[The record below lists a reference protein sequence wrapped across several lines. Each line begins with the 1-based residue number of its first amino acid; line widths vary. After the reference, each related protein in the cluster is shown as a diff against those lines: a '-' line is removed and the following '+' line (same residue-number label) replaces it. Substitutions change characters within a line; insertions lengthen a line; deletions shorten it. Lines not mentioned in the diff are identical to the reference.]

1 MVGIILPASL
11 RVLEILPDG
20 DYTPDVA
27 VLSRL
32 TRLETLEMSCWNPI
46 PQQLPQLPVL
56 RTFIGV
62 LSDLQLLTPVASTLE
77 NLELS
82 GGDLD
87 FEQPM
92 RFTNFTCL
100 RKLHLSFF
108 NYTPLV
114 PTSALLPPNLPSMTM
129 AWPHDL
135 APSMDSLRE
144 FIDNFGQI
152 VVNENEHDDGLS
164 LTFNCS

>member
-1 MVGIILPASL
+1 
-11 RVLEILPDG
+11 
-20 DYTPDVA
+20 
-27 VLSRL
+27 
-32 TRLETLEMSCWNPI
+32 MSCWNPI
-46 PQQLPQLPVL
+46 SQPLPQLPVL

-62 LSDLQLLTPVASTLE
+62 LSDLRLLTPVASTLE

-100 RKLHLSFF
+100 RKRAPARTVAEGRLHLSFF

-129 AWPHDL
+129 AWPHDM

-144 FIDNFGQI
+144 FVDNFGQI
-152 VVNENEHDDGLS
+152 VVNGNEHDDGLS
-164 LTFNCS
+164 LTFNRS